1 MIISSLTYSKYP
13 FTCLLSSAS
22 LREFTVLDVQ
32 LENPACPK
40 EDPRYGFAD
49 IEVIRSDAFGVS
61 DDSLVVRSHLGNLL
75 QPGDLVLGY
84 DLRTQAMNS
93 PDLEKFDVGRG
104 VGR

>member
-13 FTCLLSSAS
+13 FTSLLSSAN

-49 IEVIRSDAFGVS
+49 IEVIRSGAFGVS